1 MEIDF
6 RNYQTVSEAVK
17 GQISDVVEVWK
28 KHMGKNLLGIYLHG
42 SMALECFSENS
53 SDIDILA
60 VTDRK
65 IPRAERLVIA
75 QDIMMIDRKPCP
87 LEMSALYIRDIKPWQ
102 YPTRCQFHYSDYW
115 TEHYE
120 KLQGGEI
127 TESFIVDTDFEDT
140 DIACHIKLTKQCGIC
155 VYGGTA
161 SEIFPDVPEED
172 FWASISSEVEDYDFH
187 AYNPKYFV
195 SNILI
200 LGRILSYKKEKI
212 ILSKYDGGIWTRDH
226 VPEKYRYIIDNALQ
240 VWYLGQ
246 EQAEY
251 KREDLEGLRQYLIDY
266 VREH

>member
-17 GQISDVVEVWK
+17 GQIRNVVEVWK
-28 KHMGKNLLGIYLHG
+28 KHMGKNLLGIYIHG
-42 SMALECFSENS
+42 SIALECFSENS

-75 QDIMMIDRKPCP
+75 RDIMMIDRKPCP

-155 VYGGTA
+155 VYGRPA
-161 SEIFPDVPEED
+161 SEIFPDVPEEN

-251 KREDLEGLRQYLIDY
+251 KREDLEGLRQYLIDC